1 MTPDETF
8 PKNERLVK
16 TGDFKKVYEKGV
28 SIRKGA
34 LILYSLPNV
43 FKKNRIGFSLSS
55 RRIRL
60 AARRAKVK
68 RRLREAYR
76 KNKHMLKKG
85 FDIVI
90 VVRQDVTRSFSYPK
104 DIERSF
110 INLSKEAGLLLLG

>member
-90 VVRQDVTRSFSYPK
+90 VVRQDVTRSFSYK